1 MSATIV
7 PGPIAE
13 PNVWTGDDFAHGES
27 WVHELSPAMVEEIAA
42 AMGTALAAGRGPG
55 DFSPENFLLPATGD
69 LLGTAYDDL
78 ENGRGFAVLRGWP
91 VGDYSYDENIAAFCG
106 IGAHMGVA
114 VVQNYEG
121 ERLVDIIDKDVEYS
135 HRSRGYMSNKL
146 LPFHSDG
153 ADLVGLLCLGIAAEG
168 GANVLASATRLY
180 NTVLEEKPEFM
191 ETLLTGFYHHRRGQH
206 DPGEDPLS
214 PEPIPVFAFYDGY
227 LHCCYNRNPIDWV
240 EKEGMSLSDHEV
252 EVLDYFDMLIA
263 RPGMTLSMTFQ
274 KGDMQFVNN
283 FVLLHS
289 RTEYR
294 DDAEHKR
301 HLVRLWL
308 EDPKSKRNGKG
319 LLDLYVPGS
328 SRYEAAQQAE

>member
-1 MSATIV
+1 ME
-7 PGPIAE
+7 PIAE
-13 PNVWTGDDFAHGES
+13 PNVWTGNDFADGES
-27 WVHELSPAMVEEIAA
+27 WVHELSPAMIEEIAA
-42 AMGTALAAGRGPG
+42 AMRQALAEGRGPG
-55 DFSPENFLLPATGD
+55 DFAPESFPLPATEA
-69 LLGTAYDDL
+69 LLGAAYGEI
-78 ENGRGFAVLRGWP
+78 ENGRGFSVLRGWS
-91 VGDYSYDENIAAFCG
+91 VDDYSYEENVAAFCG
-106 IGAHMGVA
+106 IGAHIGEA

-121 ERLVDIIDKDVEYS
+121 ENIVDVTDRGVEYS

-153 ADLVGLLCLGIAAEG
+153 ADLVGLLCLGVAAEG
-168 GANVLASATRLY
+168 GSNLLASATKLY
-180 NTVLEEKPEFM
+180 NTVLEEKPEYI
-191 ETLLTGFYHHRRGQH
+191 ETLTRGFYHHRRGQH

-214 PEPIPVFAFYDGY
+214 PEPIPVFAFYGGY

-240 EKEGMSLSDHEV
+240 EKEGMKLSDHEI
-252 EVLDYFDMLIA
+252 EVLDYFDNLLQ
-263 RPGMTLSMTFQ
+263 RPGMALPMKFR
-274 KGDMQFVNN
+274 KGDIQFVNN

-294 DDAEHKR
+294 DDAAKKR

-328 SRYEAAQQAE
+328 SRFDAAQQTG